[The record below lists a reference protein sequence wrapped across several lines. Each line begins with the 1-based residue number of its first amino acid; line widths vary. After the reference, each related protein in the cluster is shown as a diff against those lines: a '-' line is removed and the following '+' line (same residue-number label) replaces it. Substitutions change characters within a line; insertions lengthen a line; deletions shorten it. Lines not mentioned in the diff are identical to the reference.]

1 MCFLPLQCCCLALGH
16 HSDSILVVFL
26 NSVLILILNH
36 LLGAF
41 EGEKMLLEP
50 GQGYL
55 SHQVVGHR
63 TSDHEEQKWYFVSK
77 IVLTYCEKKCSS
89 DREKL
94 RIFKNFGITKG
105 QLILKCIFDVFN
117 FS

>member
-1 MCFLPLQCCCLALGH
+1 MNSLPLHPCKQRRCLAIGH
-16 HSDSILVVFL
+16 QTDSTSEVFL

-77 IVLTYCEKKCSS
+77 IVLTY
-89 DREKL
+89 
-94 RIFKNFGITKG
+94 
-105 QLILKCIFDVFN
+105 
-117 FS
+117 